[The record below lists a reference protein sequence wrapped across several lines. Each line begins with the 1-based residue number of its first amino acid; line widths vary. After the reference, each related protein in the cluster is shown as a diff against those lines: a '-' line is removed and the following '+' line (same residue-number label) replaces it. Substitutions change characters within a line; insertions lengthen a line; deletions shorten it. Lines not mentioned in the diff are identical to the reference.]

1 MENLLPSKRW
11 RAVSGNV
18 NPDWPH
24 RARLTWPRPEKGHAT
39 PSMEGVR
46 LQGTWL
52 PPTCRFLK
60 RWSIATS
67 AARHVGGTKLK
78 NLFVYVLAVAVGIVV
93 TVAVYSLLIALD
105 R

>member
-1 MENLLPSKRW
+1 M
-11 RAVSGNV
+11 
-18 NPDWPH
+18 WPPAWKAY
-24 RARLTWPRPEKGHAT
+24 ARKARG
-39 PSMEGVR
+39 S
-46 LQGTWL
+46 
-52 PPTCRFLK
+52 PPTCRFFK
-60 RWSIATS
+60 RWSIPTS